1 VGVVQRAVNGKVK
14 DWKARM
20 RTMGLD
26 VLSSAQL
33 YMRSRQH
40 CNDSFS
46 KKKMPFHFNHQRN
59 PIVESRNKKF
69 GSSKHFEIPS
79 VQEKET
85 KING

>member
-33 YMRSRQH
+33 YMRIRQH

-46 KKKMPFHFNHQRN
+46 KKKDAFPFQPPAQSNRRIEEQK
-59 PIVESRNKKF
+59 VWKF
-69 GSSKHFEIPS
+69 KTF
-79 VQEKET
+79 
-85 KING
+85 